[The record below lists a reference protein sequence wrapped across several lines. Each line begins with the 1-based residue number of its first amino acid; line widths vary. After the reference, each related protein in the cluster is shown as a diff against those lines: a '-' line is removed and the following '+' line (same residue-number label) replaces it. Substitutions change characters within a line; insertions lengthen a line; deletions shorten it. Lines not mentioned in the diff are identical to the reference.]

1 MQRDSVETALAK
13 IDRSKPFRQS
23 ERMRRFL
30 RFVVERAL
38 EGDSEALKEYT
49 VGMAVFDRPADF
61 DPRID
66 SIVRVEARRLRR
78 KLNEYYEA
86 EGQADSVRINL
97 QEGSYAPTFVTGQR
111 LALPSPPTP
120 DPDAPHIISGD
131 AYQLLL
137 EGRHFAS
144 RMTPAHL
151 RRSIESYQR
160 AIHLDPKFSGAYA
173 EVAGSILQLSLFGN
187 ISPSVVMTDAG
198 LMIYRALL
206 LAPDLASAHMWRGFL
221 NAALQW
227 NWDEAEVD
235 YQRALELNPSLV
247 QARLYYATTVMN
259 PQGRFAEA
267 RAHLGAAALLDPAS
281 AMLSAATGMTEYF
294 SGDYPAAMEHYRRA
308 LELVPTFHG
317 ARRLLAY
324 ALLEAGQSEEALRA
338 LELAEPV
345 VDVDA
350 RLLGAQGLLLGRMG
364 RVEEAGAILRSMEA
378 HSEDSY
384 VSAYD
389 RALVHLGLGRLD
401 EANRLLVEATGEH
414 EPWLIMV
421 NVDPVFEPLRGMAA
435 FQDLVRR
442 VLPREGEDDPR

>member
-1 MQRDSVETALAK
+1 MQRDSVESALSK

-38 EGDSEALKEYT
+38 DGDAEALKEYT
-49 VGMAVFDRPADF
+49 VGMEVFDRPADF

-78 KLNEYYEA
+78 KLNEYYER
-86 EGQADSVRINL
+86 EGQDDFVRITL
-97 QEGSYAPTFVTGQR
+97 QEGSYAPTIVSGQP
-111 LALPSPPTP
+111 LELPPPAAP

-137 EGRHFAS
+137 EGRHFAN

-151 RRSIESYQR
+151 RRSIECYQR
-160 AIHLDPKFSGAYA
+160 AIHLDPHFAAAYA
-173 EVAGSILQLSLFGN
+173 AVAGSILQLSFFGN

-198 LMIYRALL
+198 QVIYKALTLMPELDA
-206 LAPDLASAHMWRGFL
+206 AHLWRGFL

-281 AMLSAATGMTEYF
+281 SMLSAATGMTEYF
-294 SGDYPAAMEHYRRA
+294 SGDFEAAMDHYRRA
-308 LELVPTFHG
+308 IELNPGFHG
-317 ARRLLAY
+317 VRRLLAY
-324 ALLEAGQSEEALRA
+324 ALLASGQGEEALRA

-345 VDVDA
+345 VEGDA
-350 RLLGAQGLLLGRMG
+350 RLLAAQGYVLGRLGKYEQASMILETLETLS
-364 RVEEAGAILRSMEA
+364 VE
-378 HSEDSY
+378 SY

-389 RALVHLGLGRLD
+389 RALVHLGLGQYD
-401 EANRLLVEATGEH
+401 VACRLLVEASGEH
-414 EPWLIMV
+414 EPWLIML
-421 NVDPVFEPLRGMAA
+421 NVDPIFEPLRGLAA
-435 FQDLVRR
+435 FQELVRR
-442 VLPREGEDDPR
+442 VLPPER